1 MHPSN
6 LNYGPGATISGL
18 PGILTRT
25 LPPLPPEIR
34 LGGGPDGHGFGG
46 GDLDVTADIK
56 PKAERVSLNT
66 SERGGGE
73 RAAGEGG
80 RRRIVKF
87 P

>member
-1 MHPSN
+1 MVRGRQS
-6 LNYGPGATISGL
+6 ISEL
-18 PGILTRT
+18 PGRYLYART

-80 RRRIVKF
+80 GVL
-87 P
+87 